1 MKKRW
6 MIAGILAAMMLLFS
20 GCMINPTMLTE
31 KQEESESSEEILFEE
46 NESSEE
52 EDAEQ
57 LGGFYD
63 SVEEYLQSDI
73 MQQMLETLKSSMQ
86 DVDIEVTANGNTLQ
100 YVYTYETEMD
110 KDVIGPILDKQM
122 EAQASTFKGIA
133 QQVKSVVNVDEVL
146 VEVIFLNADQTVLS
160 KTTFSSE
167 DN

>member
-20 GCMINPTMLTE
+20 GCMINPAMLTE

-146 VEVIFLNADQTVLS
+146 VEVIFLNPDQTVLS